1 MWEVIRLT
9 LLIASLFTSGEGHMA
24 REFRS
29 MLAFISSLVLGAFS
43 ALSYAVDDALRFVD
57 EAVNFDWHADAH
69 TSIALDS
76 VMRDAGRSPSTA
88 LQRAKAFLQ
97 RALNHPWWITDHFDP
112 GRHVASTA

>member
-1 MWEVIRLT
+1 MWEVIGLT
-9 LLIASLFTSGEGHMA
+9 LPIASLFTSGEGHMA

-29 MLAFISSLVLGAFS
+29 IIAFVTSLVLSAFS
-43 ALSYAVDDALRFVD
+43 ALGCAVDDALRFVD
-57 EAVNFDWHADAH
+57 EAVNFDWHFDAH

-76 VMRDAGRSPSTA
+76 VMRDAGRSPATA

-112 GRHVASTA
+112 GRYVASTS

>member
-1 MWEVIRLT
+1 MWEVIGLT
-9 LLIASLFTSGEGHMA
+9 LPIASLFTSGEGHMA

-29 MLAFISSLVLGAFS
+29 MIAFVTSLLFG
-43 ALSYAVDDALRFVD
+43 ALSAVGNVLHFVTDAVS
-57 EAVNFDWHADAH
+57 FDWRPDAC
-69 TSIALDS
+69 TVIEIDG
-76 VMRDAGRSPSTA
+76 VVRRDDRSPGTA